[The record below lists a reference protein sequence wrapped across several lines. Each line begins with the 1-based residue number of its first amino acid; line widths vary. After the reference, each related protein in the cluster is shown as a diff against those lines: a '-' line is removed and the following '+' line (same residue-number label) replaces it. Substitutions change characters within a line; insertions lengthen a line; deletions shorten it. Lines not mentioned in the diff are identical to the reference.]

1 MTDSHLFKTEAI
13 VLKRSDLGEADR
25 LLALFTPQLGRIR
38 AVAKGARKITSRLGG
53 HVELFTHV
61 QLLIARGRNLDFV
74 TQAQTIDPFISIR
87 DDLTLLGHACYL
99 AELVDQIAGE
109 HIANEALYALLVT
122 SLRHLP
128 QARDRGLLLRHF
140 EVQLLSLTGYRQE
153 LRQCVVC
160 RQLLEPVTNSFSPAA
175 GGVLCP
181 RCAPREP
188 IRREISVDML
198 KCLRY
203 LQDNDYPQ
211 ASRLRLAPQ
220 LLWDME
226 RLLGDSLRY
235 TLERDLKSAGFLHT
249 LRHDNASRTPEGR
262 PYAADAP
269 GAPDAPGPRKTAHA
283 I

>member
-1 MTDSHLFKTEAI
+1 MTDSRLFKTEAI

-25 LLALFTPQLGRIR
+25 LLALFTPHLGRIR
-38 AVAKGARKITSRLGG
+38 AVAKGARKTTSRLGG

-61 QLLIARGRNLDFV
+61 QLMIARGRNLDYV
-74 TQAQTIDPFISIR
+74 TQAQTLDPFMGIR
-87 DDLTLLGHACYL
+87 DDLTLMGHACYL

-109 HIANEALYALLVT
+109 HVANEALYALLLT
-122 SLRHLP
+122 SLHNLP

-153 LRQCVVC
+153 FRQCVIC
-160 RQLLEPVTNSFSPAA
+160 RQPLQPVTNAFSSAA

-181 RCAPREP
+181 RCADREP
-188 IRREISVDML
+188 VRRDVSVEML

-220 LLWDME
+220 LRWEME
-226 RLLGDSLRY
+226 CLLGDSLRY
-235 TLERDLKSAGFLHT
+235 TLERDLKSAAFLHT
-249 LRHDNASRTPEGR
+249 LRREAAARPPEVR
-262 PYAADAP
+262 P
-269 GAPDAPGPRKTAHA
+269 
-283 I
+283 